1 MEATYSFAQGA
12 SARFRRYRKTS
23 QSTSAARMISRTAS
37 VIPNTNAHVLNSSTV
52 ALLAVA
58 KAAARA
64 ARRSGDK
71 AKLKKILAARQI
83 ASALTAGWLKVDG
96 GAATRHVCW

>member
-1 MEATYSFAQGA
+1 
-12 SARFRRYRKTS
+12 
-23 QSTSAARMISRTAS
+23 MISRTAS

-58 KAAARA
+58 KAAALA

-71 AKLKKILAARQI
+71 AKLKKILAVRQI
-83 ASALTAGWLKVDG
+83 QA
-96 GAATRHVCW
+96 R

>member
-1 MEATYSFAQGA
+1 VAGVEATYSFAQDA

-37 VIPNTNAHVLNSSTV
+37 VIPNTNAEVLNSSTV

-58 KAAARA
+58 KVPRLPRA
-64 ARRSGDK
+64 AV
-71 AKLKKILAARQI
+71 ATKL
-83 ASALTAGWLKVDG
+83 S
-96 GAATRHVCW
+96 

>member
-37 VIPNTNAHVLNSSTV
+37 VIPNTNAHALNSSTV

-58 KAAARA
+58 KAAA
-64 ARRSGDK
+64 
-71 AKLKKILAARQI
+71 LAAR
-83 ASALTAGWLKVDG
+83 
-96 GAATRHVCW
+96 AAVVTKLS